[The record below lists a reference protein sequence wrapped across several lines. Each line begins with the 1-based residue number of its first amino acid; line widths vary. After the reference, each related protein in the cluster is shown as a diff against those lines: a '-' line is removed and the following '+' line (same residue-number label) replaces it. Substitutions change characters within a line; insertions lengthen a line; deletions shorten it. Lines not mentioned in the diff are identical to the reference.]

1 MCYPQVSVFF
11 AMATI
16 VQLTIHRQEKLKIK
30 LVAYN
35 TLHMQHTRNCLHK
48 KIQISKKGN
57 GVFAVLSEK

>member
-16 VQLTIHRQEKLKIK
+16 VQLTIHRQEKPKTK
-30 LVAYN
+30 PMEYN
-35 TLHMQHTRNCLHK
+35 TLSTQHTRNSLHK

-57 GVFAVLSEK
+57 GVSAVLSEK